1 MLLGGELFQAAN
13 EFLPSRQG
21 DFKDNAGFRFTAGD
35 FRATSPRFTEENR
48 KKLEGKVASIVT
60 AAHPF
65 GALSRAV
72 RNKLNTNLLGEIIAV
87 TLKILGQG
95 MKVVCEVSLMAA
107 DAGMVRVDEDVIAV
121 GGTGRGAVS
130 LTECLF
136 PPAATT
142 DSISASYPIHMLP
155 IDFSIVGTAHS
166 HPSGSL
172 DMSPTDMNNMYSRI
186 SIVIAH
192 PYGPGDV
199 AAYNKQAERVPI
211 RVTG

>member
-1 MLLGGELFQAAN
+1 MMEVYVAGGLLAEMLSFA
-13 EFLPSRQG
+13 R
-21 DFKDNAGFRFTAGD
+21 DRH
-35 FRATSPRFTEENR
+35 PREAVLLLRGRT
-48 KKLEGKVASIVT
+48 GKEAI
-60 AAHPF
+60 
-65 GALSRAV
+65 
-72 RNKLNTNLLGEIIAV
+72 
-87 TLKILGQG
+87 TLT
-95 MKVVCEVSLMAA
+95 
-107 DAGMVRVDEDVIAV
+107 DY
-121 GGTGRGAVS
+121 
-130 LTECLF
+130 LF
-136 PPAATT
+136 PPFATT

-186 SIVIAH
+186 SIIMAH